1 MAYVLTIG
9 ISAFL
14 LFLIQPM
21 ISKIILP
28 VFGGGASIW
37 LTALIFFQAMLMVG
51 YVSSHLA
58 ASRLRPKGQVG
69 YQAGITLLA
78 LLFVPVT
85 VRFLQAPF
93 PPTIKILLILLGSIG
108 LPYLVL
114 ATTGPLL
121 QHWIAVDPTRPAANP
136 YVLFGISNAGSLA
149 GLLLYPIL
157 FEPNLPNPMQM
168 KFWTWGFYAYAA
180 LMGICMLIYVRSV
193 KPAALP
199 QGPAMAV
206 ATPGPDGQNPT
217 PPEDSHWRPR
227 LRWVSLSAIP
237 TAALI
242 VFTHYLT
249 MDIANLPLLWVV
261 PLSLYLASFVL
272 CFLFSGLSRP
282 TGLRSVAL
290 ILPVVLMLV
299 VPRIQ
304 FEVSLSYQWKILFAC
319 AALFAVC
326 MYFHGNLERA
336 KPPTVRLTEYY
347 LSISFGGCLG
357 SALAAIL
364 APLVFRSNVEFYL
377 VLVGAAALMLRPLFR
392 QSEPRFRLALSAALV
407 LILVLVYFNEEVNHK
422 PGVRLKARSFYGTYT
437 VIDAPAKPPAT
448 LLDARILQQGNTI
461 HGGQVWSADHR
472 LLPVT
477 YYHERTGI
485 ASALRQFKS
494 AKRIAVVGL
503 GTGVVALYGQAGQQ
517 FDFYEIDPAV
527 VRIARNHFEI
537 LSSAAADVRCIVGDG
552 RLELQR
558 VPDRHYDVIIL
569 DAFISGS
576 IPTHLVTEEAFRL
589 YCRILSPGGL
599 VIFNISNNNVN
610 LLPVLNCIAEK
621 LQLSIRYQVSAEQE
635 TLYRFSASWA
645 VLTPSA
651 RTMAQ
656 LERSDPHWLVPPPA
670 TVCWSDDFT
679 HLWTVL
685 HLDR

>member
-1 MAYVLTIG
+1 MTYVLPIG

-28 VFGGGASIW
+28 VFGGGASTW
-37 LTALIFFQAMLMVG
+37 LTALIFFQAMLMAG
-51 YVSSHLA
+51 YISSHLTA
-58 ASRLRPKGQVG
+58 RRLRPSGQVA
-69 YQAGITLLA
+69 YQTAITLLA

-85 VRFLQAPF
+85 VRFLQVPVAPT
-93 PPTIKILLILLGSIG
+93 PKILLILLGSIG

-121 QHWIAVDPTRPAANP
+121 QYWLSAHPTRPAANP
-136 YVLFGISNAGSLA
+136 YVLFGVSNAGSLA
-149 GLLLYPIL
+149 GLLLYPVL
-157 FEPNLPNPMQM
+157 FEPNLPNPTQM
-168 KFWTWGFYAYAA
+168 RFWAWGYYGYAI
-180 LMGICMLIYVRSV
+180 LMGVCMLFYLKDSRRAVRPEQSESV
-193 KPAALP
+193 VAAPQPDASDPLLP
-199 QGPAMAV
+199 GNQAW
-206 ATPGPDGQNPT
+206 
-217 PPEDSHWRPR
+217 SRR

-237 TAALI
+237 TATLI
-242 VFTHYLT
+242 VSTHYLT

-261 PLSLYLASFVL
+261 PLSLYLFSFVL
-272 CFLFSGLSRP
+272 CFFFSGLSRP
-282 TGLRSVAL
+282 TGLRSIVL

-319 AALFAVC
+319 TALFAIC

-336 KPPTVRLTEYY
+336 KPLPARLTEYY
-347 LSISFGGCLG
+347 LSISLGGCLG

-377 VLVGAAALMLRPLFR
+377 VLVGAAAWMLRPLFR
-392 QSEPRFRLALSAALV
+392 QSNRRFRLTLNAALV
-407 LILVLVYFNEEVNHK
+407 MILVLVYFNEEIYHK
-422 PGVRLKARSFYGTYT
+422 PGVLSKSRSFYGTYT

-448 LLDARILQQGNTI
+448 VLDARILQQGNTI
-461 HGGQVWSADHR
+461 HGGQVWSANQR

-485 ASALRQFKS
+485 ASALRHIKS

-503 GTGVVALYGQAGQQ
+503 GTGVVALYGRPGQQ
-517 FDFYEIDPAV
+517 IDFYEIDPAV
-527 VRIARNHFEI
+527 VHIARNQFEI
-537 LSSAAADVRCIVGDG
+537 LSSSAAKVRCIVGDG
-552 RLELQR
+552 RLGLQP
-558 VPDRHYDVIIL
+558 VPDRFYDVIIL

-589 YCRILSPGGL
+589 YFRILAPEGV

-635 TLYRFSASWA
+635 ALYRFSASWA
-645 VLTPSA
+645 VLTRSA
-651 RTMAQ
+651 QTLGR
-656 LERSDPHWLVPPPA
+656 LLRSDPHWLVPPPA